1 MAYHE
6 HLQVNLEDPEPKE
19 QSVTFTIA
27 VPIPGAAE
35 AIKIPDDT
43 DQNTVL
49 EAIAEN
55 KRLSDKATD
64 VLKRSTGILATLRGI
79 AYILQKKEYRCE
91 KSNLYIHNIPRLVAR
106 AERDADIGYKASRIQ
121 LQTVG
126 KNQHLEAEE
135 HLAFAQ
141 QELDSIEESL
151 KKSVE
156 KFTES
161 DILGKAIKDCIQAG
175 HENLALL

>member
-1 MAYHE
+1 MCTKVWVRPY
-6 HLQVNLEDPEPKE
+6 LGR
-19 QSVTFTIA
+19 T

-35 AIKIPDDT
+35 AVKIQDDT
-43 DQNTVL
+43 DHNTVL

-79 AYILQKKEYRCE
+79 TYILQKNEYRCE
-91 KSNLYIHNIPRLVAR
+91 ESNLYIHNIPRLVAL

-121 LQTVG
+121 LQTFG